1 MRKGVGGMRC
11 MRARKADKNAI
22 VVGSVAEAFELSG
35 FGWRLTCLLNMM
47 TKHWNKKNEVSQLRR
62 EREKK

>member
-1 MRKGVGGMRC
+1 
-11 MRARKADKNAI
+11 MRARRADKDTI
-22 VVGSVAEAFELSG
+22 VAGSVAEAFELSG

-47 TKHWNKKNEVSQLRR
+47 TKHWNKKNEVSQLQR

>member
-1 MRKGVGGMRC
+1 
-11 MRARKADKNAI
+11 MRARRADKDTI
-22 VVGSVAEAFELSG
+22 VAGSVAEAFELSG

-47 TKHWNKKNEVSQLRR
+47 TKHWNTKNEVSQLRR